1 MILLHVDIFVNSM
14 NKMLEFYVD
23 KLGMRIVDDNILTGD
38 LVRFVSNNQ
47 YDTYRVVLLKA
58 SVMGT
63 MIELIE
69 YLSEEKKEIDM
80 SESRTTITLLVTSL
94 AEEMARLEKKGLQ
107 PLSKVFSVSFPVA
120 GESDLVF
127 YEDPEKNKIELL
139 QMKEK

>member
-1 MILLHVDIFVNSM
+1 MILHVDIFVNSM
-14 NKMLEFYVD
+14 DEMLEFYVD
-23 KLGMRIVDDNILTGD
+23 KLGMKIVDDNVLTGD

-47 YDTYRVVLLKA
+47 HDTYRVVLLKA
-58 SVMGT
+58 SPMGT

-80 SESRTTITLLVTSL
+80 SGPRTTITLLVTSL
-94 AEEMARLEKKGLQ
+94 AEEMERLQKKGMQ

-120 GESDLVF
+120 GESDIVF

>member
-1 MILLHVDIFVNSM
+1 MDR
-14 NKMLEFYVD
+14 MLEFYVG
-23 KLGMRIVDDNILTGD
+23 KLGMKIVDDSILTGD

-47 YDTYRVVLLKA
+47 YDSYRVVLLKA

-69 YLSEEKKEIDM
+69 YLSEGEKEIDM
-80 SESRTTITLLVTSL
+80 AESRTTITLIVASL
-94 AEEMARLEKKGLQ
+94 TEEMTRLQKKGLQ

-120 GESDLVF
+120 GDSDLVF

>member
-1 MILLHVDIFVNSM
+1 MVLHVDIFVNSM
-14 NKMLEFYVD
+14 DRMLEFYVD
-23 KLGMRIVDDNILTGD
+23 KLGMRIVDDRILTGD
-38 LVRFVSNNQ
+38 LVRFVSDNQ
-47 YDTYRVVLLKA
+47 YDSYRVVLLKA

-69 YLSEEKKEIDM
+69 YLSEEKKVIDM

-94 AEEMARLEKKGLQ
+94 TDEMARLQKKGLQ

-120 GESDLVF
+120 GDSDLVF

>member
-1 MILLHVDIFVNSM
+1 MVLHVDIFVNSM
-14 NKMLEFYVD
+14 DRMLEFYVD
-23 KLGMRIVDDNILTGD
+23 KLGMRIVDDRILTGD
-38 LVRFVSNNQ
+38 LVRFVSDNQ
-47 YDTYRVVLLKA
+47 YDSYRVVLLKA

-69 YLSEEKKEIDM
+69 YLSEEKKVIDM

-94 AEEMARLEKKGLQ
+94 TDEMARLQKKGLQ
-107 PLSKVFSVSFPVA
+107 PLSKVFSVSFPIA
-120 GESDLVF
+120 GDSDLVF

>member
-1 MILLHVDIFVNSM
+1 MILHVDIFVNSM
-14 NKMLEFYVD
+14 DRMLEFYVG

-47 YDTYRVVLLKA
+47 YDSYRVVLLKA
-58 SVMGT
+58 SVIGT

-69 YLSEEKKEIDM
+69 YLSEEKKDIDM
-80 SESRTTITLLVTSL
+80 SESRATITLIVTSL
-94 AEEMARLEKKGLQ
+94 AEEMTRLQKKGLQ

-120 GESDLVF
+120 GESELVF
-127 YEDPEKNKIELL
+127 YEDPERNKIELL

>member
-1 MILLHVDIFVNSM
+1 MILHVDIFVNSM
-14 NKMLEFYVD
+14 DRMLEFYVA
-23 KLGMRIVDDNILTGD
+23 KLGMRIVDDSILTGE

-47 YDTYRVVLLKA
+47 YDSYRVVLLKA

-69 YLSEEKKEIDM
+69 YLSEEKKEKDM
-80 SESRTTITLLVTSL
+80 SESRATITLIVTSL
-94 AEEMARLEKKGLQ
+94 AEEMTRLQKIGLQ

>member
-1 MILLHVDIFVNSM
+1 MILHVDIFVNSM
-14 NKMLEFYVD
+14 DKMLEFYVD

-58 SVMGT
+58 SAMGS

-69 YLSEEKKEIDM
+69 YLSEEEKKIDM

-94 AEEMARLEKKGLQ
+94 AEEMARLQKKGLQ
-107 PLSKVFSVSFPVA
+107 PLSKVFSVSFPNV